1 MFSGMVQTLFGPN
14 GFIHADEDENGIVTI
29 MWAGKPYYSFS
40 RTDHFAKNLGIC
52 LLASLRVRH
61 KDIQRLFGVSGKT
74 VKRILALVKKDG
86 LQALADYRRGAPE
99 VDRKLKDFVI
109 ARYEEV
115 EGTRGYQR
123 MILDA
128 VQERY
133 EKGEFVRTIGRQT
146 LYTIIKDYREGRE
159 RIRQDN
165 EQREREKEQGGKEAD
180 KQRQERQ
187 RGEREQ
193 RELPEEPRDV
203 EATVV
208 DCGGSVMTAVFVN
221 EFQTMDSIPE
231 GGREEEGEERFS
243 NREMAFAYVALNAGK
258 VVRVEQDFK
267 TLPSYQMGG
276 ILGRGKLPSLSLYR
290 SRIPMVVEQMD
301 MQEVIRQTARGMSGV
316 FPFSRVLYVD
326 GHFVPYYGQTAVLGS
341 YSSQR
346 RLVAAGREY
355 FWVHDENGV
364 PVYATI
370 SDGYRKMRFYL
381 GQLNRDLKW
390 IYGAKRRELLVVF
403 DRGGYS
409 KGFCVGIT
417 DEVRFVCWRTDARA
431 IPKVLSWEKVK
442 VEREGNAY
450 GQQKR
455 VWFGAWERDVEF
467 EVGKKKRVFRE
478 VWIRK
483 GRKVSPAL
491 TNDERMPLADV
502 VRTLVRR
509 WGAQENGF
517 KKLKAHGVDLIH
529 SYQKEPYSEE
539 YLYDSGLEDREEGI
553 QREVDNPAIK
563 GLDRKIGEL
572 KRRIEKQ
579 RDARERAEKKGRKAA
594 VVTIKGKL
602 TYLNRKMKQL
612 KEAKSKEPEKVLLYQ
627 IIQEKEIQRIKP
639 EKKLFFDWLKMS
651 ALWSRKRIVDIVKPY
666 YQDLR
671 DVEKFVDAILQ
682 SRTYVRTSDGVMYV
696 ELPEQHS
703 SQKQQALRRLCEEL
717 NKRGTINIGLSI
729 RKLVFSVR

>member
-1 MFSGMVQTLFGPN
+1 MVQTLFGPN
-14 GFIHADEDENGIVTI
+14 GFIHADEDENGNVTI
-29 MWAGKPYYSFS
+29 MWAGNPYYSFS
-40 RTDHFAKNLGIC
+40 RTDHFAKNLGIS

-61 KDIQRLFGVSGKT
+61 KDIQRLFGVSGMT
-74 VKRILALVKKDG
+74 IKRVLALIKKNG
-86 LQALADYRRGAPE
+86 LRALTDYRPGAPGL
-99 VDRKLKDFVI
+99 DQKIRDFVI
-109 ARYEEV
+109 ARYKEL
-115 EGTRGYQR
+115 EGTRGYQT

-133 EKGEFVRTIGRQT
+133 KKGEFSRTISRQS
-146 LYTIIKDYREGRE
+146 LYTITKDYRRERE
-159 RIRQDN
+159 RIGQEN
-165 EQREREKEQGGKEAD
+165 EQRERQKEQAGKEAE
-180 KQRQERQ
+180 KQREEEKR
-187 RGEREQ
+187 REREQ
-193 RELPEEPRDV
+193 PELPEEPREV

-231 GGREEEGEERFS
+231 GCGEEQETGGRFS
-243 NREMAFAYVALNAGK
+243 NREMAFAYVALNAAK

-267 TLPSYQMGG
+267 TLPSYLMGG

-301 MQEVIRQTARGMSGV
+301 MQEVIRQTSRRMSGV

-326 GHFVPYYGQTAVLGS
+326 GHFVPYYGETALLGS

-364 PVYATI
+364 AVYATI

-381 GQLNRDLKW
+381 GQVNRDLKW
-390 IYGAKRRELLVVF
+390 IYGAKRRDLLLVF

-431 IPKVLSWEKVK
+431 IPKIVKWEKVK
-442 VEREGNAY
+442 VEREGNEW
-450 GQQKR
+450 GEPTQ

-491 TNDERMPLADV
+491 TNDKQMPLADV

-529 SYQKEPYSEE
+529 SYEKEPYSEE
-539 YLYDSGLEDREEGI
+539 YLYQSGLEDRQEGI
-553 QREVDNPAIK
+553 RREVDNPVIK
-563 GLDRKIGEL
+563 ELDRKIGKV
-572 KRRIEKQ
+572 KRRIERQ
-579 RDARERAEKKGRKAA
+579 RDARERAEKKGRKPALA
-594 VVTIKGKL
+594 TIKGKL
-602 TYLNRKMKQL
+602 AYLKRKMKQL
-612 KEAKSKEPEKVLLYQ
+612 KDAKGKEPEKVLLYQ
-627 IIQEKEIQRIKP
+627 IIQEKEIERIKP

-671 DVEKFVDAILQ
+671 DVEKFVDLILQ

-696 ELPEQHS
+696 EFPDQHS
-703 SQKQQALRRLCEEL
+703 RQKQQALQRLCEEL
-717 NKRGTINIGLSI
+717 NERGTIDIGLSI
-729 RKLVFSVR
+729 HKLVFSVR

>member
-1 MFSGMVQTLFGPN
+1 MAQTLFGPN
-14 GFIHADEDENGIVTI
+14 GFIHAVEDENGNVTI

-40 RTDHFAKNLGIC
+40 RTDHFAKNLGIS

-74 VKRILALVKKDG
+74 IKRVLALIKKNG
-86 LQALADYRRGAPE
+86 LRALSDYRPGAPE
-99 VDRKLKDFVI
+99 LDQKIKDFVI
-109 ARYEEV
+109 ARYTEL
-115 EGTRGYQR
+115 EGTRGYQT

-128 VQERY
+128 VEEQY
-133 EKGEFVRTIGRQT
+133 KKGEFSRAISRQT
-146 LYTIIKDYREGRE
+146 LYLILRDYRRERE
-159 RIRQDN
+159 RIGQEN
-165 EQREREKEQGGKEAD
+165 EEREKQKEQAKKEGEKQREEEERREREQP
-180 KQRQERQ
+180 
-187 RGEREQ
+187 
-193 RELPEEPRDV
+193 ELPEEPHTS

-208 DCGGSVMTAVFVN
+208 DYGGAVVTAVFVN
-221 EFQTMDSIPE
+221 EFQTMESIPE
-231 GGREEEGEERFS
+231 GCGEEETEGRFS
-243 NREMAFAYVALNAGK
+243 NREMAFAYVALNAAK

-267 TLPSYQMGG
+267 TLPSYLMGG
-276 ILGRGKLPSLSLYR
+276 ILGREKLPSLSLYR
-290 SRIPMVVEQMD
+290 SRIPTVVEHMD
-301 MQEVIRQTARGMSGV
+301 MEEVIRETSRRMSEI
-316 FPFSRVLYVD
+316 FPFSRVLYID
-326 GHFVPYYGQTAVLGS
+326 GHFLPYYGGTKVLGN

-355 FWVHDENGV
+355 FWVHDENGM

-381 GQLNRDLKW
+381 KQVNGDLKW
-390 IYGAKRRELLVVF
+390 IYGAKRRDLLLVF

-431 IPKVLSWEKVK
+431 IPKIVKWEKVK
-442 VEREGNAY
+442 VEREGNEW
-450 GQQKR
+450 GEPTQ

-467 EVGKKKRVFRE
+467 EVGKKKRVLRE

-491 TNDERMPLADV
+491 TNDKQMPLADV

-529 SYQKEPYSEE
+529 SYEKERYSEE
-539 YLYDSGLEDREEGI
+539 YLYESGLEDRQEGI
-553 QREVDNPAIK
+553 RREVDNPVIK
-563 GLDRKIGEL
+563 ELDRKIGKV
-572 KRRIEKQ
+572 KRRIERQ
-579 RDARERAEKKGRKAA
+579 RDARERAEKKGRKPALA
-594 VVTIKGKL
+594 TIKGKL
-602 TYLNRKMKQL
+602 AYLNRKMKQL
-612 KEAKSKEPEKVLLYQ
+612 KDAKGKEPEKVLLYQ
-627 IIQEKEIQRIKP
+627 IIQEKEIERIKP

-671 DVEKFVDAILQ
+671 DMEKFVDGILQ
-682 SRTYVRTSDGVMYV
+682 SRTYVRTSEGVMYV
-696 ELPEQHS
+696 EFPDQHS
-703 SQKQQALRRLCEEL
+703 RQKQQALQRLCEEL
-717 NKRGTINIGLSI
+717 NERGTIDIGLSI
-729 RKLVFSVR
+729 HKLVFSVR